1 MKPVTSYR
9 QGQLSLKEFYNIKY
23 QEKLDY
29 LNFLVKLPES
39 TRSNLDEHILDTF
52 YKGNK
57 STYKFLEL

>member
-9 QGQLSLKEFYNIKY
+9 QGQLSLKEFYNLKY

-29 LNFLVKLPES
+29 LNFLVKLPKD